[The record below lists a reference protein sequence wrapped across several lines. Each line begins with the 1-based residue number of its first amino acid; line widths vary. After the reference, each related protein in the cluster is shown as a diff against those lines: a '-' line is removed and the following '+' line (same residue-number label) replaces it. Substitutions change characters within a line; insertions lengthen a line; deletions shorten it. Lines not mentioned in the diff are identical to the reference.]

1 MDRLPKERGTPRLS
15 DEELEYYGELYVTYH
30 IHEGG
35 VEFEGFLTNP
45 EYYLRKY
52 SRGRWQ
58 GEDEGRQRR
67 RGLLGFL
74 RLRHASR
81 TPSG

>member
-1 MDRLPKERGTPRLS
+1 MDWHPYKRGLPRLT
-15 DEELEYYGELYVTYH
+15 DEELEYFGDLYISYQ
-30 IHEGG
+30 IHAVG
-35 VEFEGFLTNP
+35 VDFENFLIDP

-52 SRGRWQ
+52 AKGRWAD
-58 GEDEGRQRR
+58 EDERRRRR